1 MLDLSLDDAS
11 PEETEAL
18 VDKCAEEIS
27 KRKLQAA
34 AILFLE
40 MHKPLANVGGNLAL
54 VGSPFLVPFLGLQN
68 VNNYTQVFSK
78 PENVEKLIQ
87 RLEETTKS

>member
-1 MLDLSLDDAS
+1 MLDLMDDAS
-11 PEETEAL
+11 PDETEAL
-18 VDKCAEEIS
+18 VDKCAQEIS

-40 MHKPLANVGGNLAL
+40 MHKPLANIGGNLAI

-68 VNNYTQVFSK
+68 VGNYTRVFSK

>member
-1 MLDLSLDDAS
+1 MDDPS
-11 PEETEAL
+11 VEETEEL
-18 VDKCAEEIS
+18 VTKCAGEIS

-40 MHKPLANVGGNLAL
+40 MHKPLANVGGNLAI

-68 VNNYTQVFSK
+68 VASYTRVFSK

>member
-1 MLDLSLDDAS
+1 MLDLSTDDPT
-11 PEETEAL
+11 PEETEEL
-18 VDKCAEEIS
+18 VSKCANEIA

-40 MHKPLANVGGNLAL
+40 MHKPLANIGGNLAI
-54 VGSPFLVPFLGLQN
+54 VGSPFLVPFLGFGN
-68 VNNYTQVFSK
+68 VNSYTRVFSK